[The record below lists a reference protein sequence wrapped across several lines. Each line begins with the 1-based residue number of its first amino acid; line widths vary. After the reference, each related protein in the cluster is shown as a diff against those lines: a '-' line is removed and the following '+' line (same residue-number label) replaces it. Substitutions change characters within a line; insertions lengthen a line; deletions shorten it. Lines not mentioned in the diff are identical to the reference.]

1 MHEQHLFSDSSVQSS
16 VLQLCEVKIIYSQK
30 LIKMSVKEP
39 DVNETWLKERLLY
52 HIPEL
57 EKEEKLYWYLKHIL
71 GLQKRCSTFQG
82 NFNEDNI
89 QNCVLINK

>member
-39 DVNETWLKERLLY
+39 DVNET
-52 HIPEL
+52 
-57 EKEEKLYWYLKHIL
+57 
-71 GLQKRCSTFQG
+71 
-82 NFNEDNI
+82 
-89 QNCVLINK
+89 

>member
-39 DVNETWLKERLLY
+39 DVNETKGKTFVPYSWARKGREV
-52 HIPEL
+52 
-57 EKEEKLYWYLKHIL
+57 IL
-71 GLQKRCSTFQG
+71 VFKAYAGPAKTM
-82 NFNEDNI
+82 
-89 QNCVLINK
+89 